1 MPRLSLWRQD
11 KSNDYNFFDANI
23 REQFDIGGTAF
34 LVHKYLGPE
43 NVGEQ
48 NDSSQPNHHASMD
61 GASEVTIQDMLLME
75 NRDRKYDPNIYEL
88 RGIYNVSDNDF
99 DLSQFGFFLTADNLF
114 VSFHINDMISKLG
127 RKLMSGDVLEL
138 PHLRDDTLLDED
150 NNGINKFYVVEDAN
164 RSSEGFSQTWYPHVW
179 RVKVGPMTDTQEF
192 QDIMENDTDV
202 LSTYKAEI
210 EVSEAIEKAATEEYD
225 GTLKTSHLFDYDT
238 VTLSRGTQFPA
249 SPTEGA
255 FFLRTDF
262 TPHRMYKRVGTR
274 WEFTTD
280 TNPNDDSWESKV
292 FTQRRFTNNTDTVTV
307 PGTDVKSKQGLSSTI
322 TPKVDD

>member
-11 KSNDYNFFDANI
+11 KSNDYNFFDSNI

-61 GASEVTIQDMLLME
+61 GASELTIQDMLLME
-75 NRDRKYDPNIYEL
+75 NRDRKYDPDIYEL

-99 DLSQFGFFLTADNLF
+99 DLAQFGFFLTADNLF
-114 VSFHINDMISKLG
+114 VSFHINDMIEKLG

-150 NNGINKFYVVEDAN
+150 KNGINKFYVVEDAN

-179 RVKVGPMTDTQEF
+179 RVKVGPMNDTQEF
-192 QDIMENDTDV
+192 QDIVESDNDIF
-202 LSTYKAEI
+202 STYKSEI
-210 EVSEAIEKAATEEYD
+210 EISEAVEKGASEAYD
-225 GTLKTSHLFDYDT
+225 GYIETDHLYGQDDYGYGKTSLAK
-238 VTLSRGTQFPA
+238 GTQFPS
-249 SPTEGA
+249 SPADGDE
-255 FFLRTDF
+255 FLRTDF
-262 TPHRMYKRVGTR
+262 DPPRMYVRSGSKWVYASVPSTDPT
-274 WEFTTD
+274 WEGNTYI
-280 TNPNDDSWESKV
+280 
-292 FTQRRFTNNTDTVTV
+292 QRRFTNNDATINNSD
-307 PGTDVKSKQGLSSTI
+307 SKQGLSAVI
-322 TPKVDD
+322 KPKADV

>member
-11 KSNDYNFFDANI
+11 KSNDYNFFDSNI

-48 NDSSQPNHHASMD
+48 SDSSQPNHHSSTD
-61 GASEVTIQDMLLME
+61 GSTEIKIQDMLLME
-75 NRDRKYDPNIYEL
+75 NRDRKYDPDIYEL

-179 RVKVGPMTDTQEF
+179 RVKVGPMSDTQEF
-192 QDIMENDTDV
+192 QDIMENDTDI
-202 LSTYKAEI
+202 LSTYEAEI
-210 EVSEAIEKAATEEYD
+210 EVSDAIEQAATESHD
-225 GTLKTSHLFDYDT
+225 GELQTDHLYGFDPSSTYGS
-238 VTLSRGTQFPA
+238 VTLSKGNQFPA
-249 SPTEGA
+249 NPSEGQE
-255 FFLRTDF
+255 FLRIDF
-262 TPHRMYKRVGTR
+262 SPPRMYTRSGTKWVYTANPSTDPT
-274 WEFTTD
+274 WEGR
-280 TNPNDDSWESKV
+280 V
-292 FTQRRFTNNTDTVTV
+292 FTQRKFTNNKGTVE
-307 PGTDVKSKQGLSSTI
+307 
-322 TPKVDD
+322 

>member
-48 NDSSQPNHHASMD
+48 SDSSQPNHHGSTD
-61 GASEVTIQDMLLME
+61 GSSEIKIQDMLLME
-75 NRDRKYDPNIYEL
+75 NRDRKYDPDIYEL

-114 VSFHINDMISKLG
+114 VSFHINDMINKLG

-138 PHLRDDTLLDED
+138 PHLRDDTLLDQD
-150 NNGINKFYVVEDAN
+150 KNGINKFYVVEDAN
-164 RSSEGFSQTWYPHVW
+164 RSSEGFSQTWFPHVW
-179 RVKVGPMTDTQEF
+179 RVKVGPMNDTQEF
-192 QDIMENDTDV
+192 QDIMENDTDI

-210 EVSEAIEKAATEEYD
+210 EISEAVENGATDSYD
-225 GTLKTSHLFDYDT
+225 GEIKTDHLYGFESSTAYGA
-238 VTLSRGTQFPA
+238 VSLSKGNRFPA
-249 SPTEGA
+249 NPTEGQE
-255 FFLRTDF
+255 FLRTDF
-262 TPHRMYKRVGTR
+262 NPPRTYTRSGNKWIYTASPKADYTWEGQTFPQSRFINNKGTI
-274 WEFTTD
+274 E
-280 TNPNDDSWESKV
+280 
-292 FTQRRFTNNTDTVTV
+292 
-307 PGTDVKSKQGLSSTI
+307 
-322 TPKVDD
+322 